1 MATTIEKQ
9 LGRTALVKTLGD
21 PREFVAKYN
30 EAARIHNT
38 KHGQKLPL
46 FGAETLEGLGIK
58 PPPVEPG
65 E

>member
-9 LGRTALVKTLGD
+9 LGRTALFETLGH
-21 PREFVAKYN
+21 PREFVPKYN
-30 EAARIHNT
+30 KAARIHNT
-38 KHGQKLPL
+38 KHRQKLPL

-58 PPPVEPG
+58 PPPVETG